1 MDDAGYR
8 SVWTMLFRS
17 PHRIDYADAGGIRTR
32 YLEAG
37 MRGNPVV
44 IMLHGAAGS
53 LENFCANIAAYA
65 EYFHVFAIDMVGA
78 GCSDKPDYP
87 YTPSVYVDHLLG
99 FMDVMQIESAA
110 MLGNGLGATV
120 ALHTALR
127 APERVSHI
135 CLCSTGAIISD
146 PEEFERF
153 MAKVKARRSA
163 AAESPTYKSVR
174 AIFENLMHDPAN
186 VLEDLVQI
194 RLAIYREPEM
204 QRAMPHMFATATADE
219 CLSHEAWRSFDKP
232 LQVIA
237 AIDSPNQMMVRNAR
251 LIAELAPDCELV
263 EIAGCATWPQFEQA
277 DQFNAASIAFFSRSA
292 A

>member
-37 MRGNPVV
+37 VPGNPVV

-53 LENFCANIAAYA
+53 LENFCANIAPYA
-65 EYFHVFAIDMVGA
+65 EQFHVFAIDMVGA

-251 LIAELAPDCELV
+251 LIAELAQT
-263 EIAGCATWPQFEQA
+263 A
-277 DQFNAASIAFFSRSA
+277 NSSK
-292 A
+292 